1 MSRVSIVPSHI
12 LDSLWCR
19 GSIAA
24 QLTTCKWIPEKMIRW
39 QRINKDVD
47 ISGTRIS
54 EKHTKR
60 SGPISGCLAGGG
72 ALKGGSVPG
81 GLVVMGTSVSLR
93 ALSLSR
99 FHSPFCSPS
108 QSPPQLDTKTQVSLS
123 RFLSPRPNSL
133 FQSLEGRLN
142 EAKSVFFMNTELK
155 WKENFEC
162 SFHCLFSYPHSFSP
176 PLSWSVL
183 FV

>member
-19 GSIAA
+19 GSIEA

-72 ALKGGSVPG
+72 ALKGGSVPR

-123 RFLSPRPNSL
+123 LSLSKAKLSISVPWGKAERSKKCVFYEHWAEVERKLWMFFSL
-133 FQSLEGRLN
+133 F
-142 EAKSVFFMNTELK
+142 VFLPSQF
-155 WKENFEC
+155 F
-162 SFHCLFSYPHSFSP
+162 
-176 PLSWSVL
+176 PLL
-183 FV
+183 